1 VSAYSLPLEAIVEL
15 PVVRWKLLETHRRRY
30 IDR

>member
-1 VSAYSLPLEAIVEL
+1 VRRLPLAVVIDL

-30 IDR
+30 NDR